1 MYHDVVPG
9 GRWDESGFAGADAA
23 LYKLDREQ
31 FARHLRAVADA
42 VREKPSLASELK
54 PEHSSSAPA
63 RPSSTSAPSGD
74 GAGARAPGTSSVAR
88 VPWLL
93 TFDDGGVSALTV
105 VADMLEEY
113 GWRGHFFVTTGRVG
127 TPGFLTR
134 AQVRELRRRGHAVG
148 SHSHTHPQRM
158 ARCSPEEL
166 LGEWTTSTRF
176 LSDVLGEPVAVA
188 SVPGGYY
195 ARKVAEAAARA
206 GVRQLFSSEPTARAF
221 EVEGCLVLGRYSV
234 QRWTTPGT
242 VARIVAGRLIP
253 RLRQRAFWE
262 AKKV

>member
-1 MYHDVVPG
+1 LKAISVMYHDVVSG

-23 LYKLDREQ
+23 LYKLGREE
-31 FARHLRAVADA
+31 FARHLRAVAE
-42 VREKPSLASELK
+42 VVTEKPSLA
-54 PEHSSSAPA
+54 
-63 RPSSTSAPSGD
+63 
-74 GAGARAPGTSSVAR
+74 PGLSPGERSPT
-88 VPWLL
+88 PWLL
-93 TFDDGGVSALTV
+93 TFDDGGVSAATV

-127 TPGFLTR
+127 TPGFLSR
-134 AQVRELRRRGHAVG
+134 AQVRELHERGHVVG

-158 ARCSPEEL
+158 ARCAEDEL
-166 LGEWTTSTRF
+166 LDEWRRSTEF
-176 LSDVLGEPVAVA
+176 LSGVLGEAVAVA

-206 GVRQLFSSEPTARAF
+206 GITRLFSSEPTARAF

-242 VARIVAGRLIP
+242 VAGIVRGRLLP
-253 RLRQRAFWE
+253 RLRQRAFWD
-262 AKKV
+262 AKKVTKKLGGDYYLKVRQALIKG